1 MIRTTALVAAAA
13 FGLWL
18 ITFTAGVDAAPG
30 AQQTKAAVD
39 QQAKATHHPA
49 VAEFLKRCDA
59 YVALHKKIDA
69 ALPRLPEK
77 ATPEQIDQGQQALSK
92 GIASARAA
100 AKPGEVFVPEMADY
114 VRQALGEVFRRPEG
128 KQLRS
133 SILDENPVGAAVRV
147 NGPYPDA
154 IPLSTM
160 PPQLLSALPKLPEEL
175 EYRFIGERLILFDH
189 HAHVIVDYIHR
200 ALPRI

>member
-1 MIRTTALVAAAA
+1 MIRTTAHVAAAA
-13 FGLWL
+13 LGLWSM
-18 ITFTAGVDAAPG
+18 TFAGVDAAPG

-49 VAEFLKRCDA
+49 VAEFLKRCDE

-69 ALPRLPEK
+69 GLPKLPDK

-100 AKPGEVFVPEMADY
+100 AKPGDVFVPEMADH

-147 NGPYPDA
+147 NGPYPDG

-175 EYRFIGERLILFDH
+175 EYRFVGERLILFDH
-189 HAHVIVDYIHR
+189 HAHVIVDYVDR
-200 ALPRI
+200 ALPRV

>member
-1 MIRTTALVAAAA
+1 MIRITALVAAAL
-13 FGLWL
+13 GLWSA
-18 ITFTAGVDAAPG
+18 TFTAGVDAASG

-39 QQAKATHHPA
+39 QQAKATDHPA
-49 VAEFLKRCDA
+49 VAEFRKRCDE
-59 YVALHKKIDA
+59 YVALHRKIDA
-69 ALPRLPEK
+69 GLPKLPDK

-100 AKPGEVFVPEMADY
+100 AKPGDVFVPEMADY

-154 IPLSTM
+154 ISLSTM
-160 PPQLLSALPKLPEEL
+160 PPQLLAALPKLPEEL

-189 HAHVIVDYIHR
+189 HAHVIVDYVDR
-200 ALPRI
+200 ALPRV